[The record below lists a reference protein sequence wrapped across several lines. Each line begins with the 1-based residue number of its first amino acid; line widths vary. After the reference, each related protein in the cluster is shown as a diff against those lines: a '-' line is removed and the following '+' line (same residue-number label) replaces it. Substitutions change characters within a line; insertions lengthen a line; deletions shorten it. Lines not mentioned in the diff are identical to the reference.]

1 MSEYVIR
8 TASDFGKS
16 ISGHSF
22 VRHDLAR
29 MSPLEEPEVR
39 RLMDHIFTDLEY
51 MEQADATMMSAYLDG
66 IEEPL
71 ERLRELGFELLW
83 FKTKSTMRGPGI
95 EIPDWR
101 TTHYL
106 LVNARGNFAIQGPA
120 TMLAHTFVDG
130 CRAGW
135 DALKKEILAETESV
149 FVWRCRNSVRLTKEV
164 AVTACEHCAGCGG
177 VPLDSGLPASPGEE
191 LISAAGWAT
200 PEHSA
205 YPLAVHLLLRESVR
219 DLLAPGAI
227 ASFVAKLLP
236 HVRQSEGRVDVLL
249 ARVTLLMTLEHV
261 LRNAESGRFE
271 RARALGAI
279 LLLGKAWGWELAS
292 SDFRVPTLGTVP
304 MRMHDYGAKALKE
317 LSLPPAVAD
326 ALARLSA
333 DAVHP
338 SSSPIELEAL
348 VRSVI
353 EEAAWAGEKPAPGP
367 GLEDRKWA
375 ALRLLTEN
383 PELSIK
389 AIAARTGLD
398 RSHFYRDP
406 KLKGARLL
414 TGKDPD
420 RVKRGS
426 YDARTGQVDGVVVD
440 PEVGDA
446 PEDRSV

>member
-29 MSPLEEPEVR
+29 MSALEEPEVR
-39 RLMDHIFTDLEY
+39 RLTDQIFTDLEY
-51 MEQADATMMSAYLDG
+51 MEQSDSTLMSAYLDG
-66 IEEPL
+66 VEEPL

-83 FKTKSTMRGPGI
+83 FGTKGKLRGPGV

-101 TTHYL
+101 TTHYI
-106 LVNARGNFAIQGPA
+106 LVNTRGYFAIQGSV

-135 DALKKEILAETESV
+135 DALKKEILAETESA
-149 FVWRCRNSVRLTKEV
+149 FVWRCRNSVRLTREI
-164 AVTACEHCAGCGG
+164 AVTACEHCAGRGG
-177 VPLDSGLPASPGEE
+177 VPVDAAHHTSPGEE
-191 LISAAGWAT
+191 LVSAAGWVT

-205 YPLAVHLLLRESVR
+205 YPIVVHMLLLGTVR
-219 DLLAPGAI
+219 DLLAREEI

-236 HVRQSEGRVDVLL
+236 EVRQPEGRVDVLL

-261 LRNAESGRFE
+261 LRNAETSEFD
-271 RARALGAI
+271 RARALGVI

-292 SDFRVPTLGTVP
+292 SDFRVPSLGAVP
-304 MRMHDYGAKALKE
+304 MRMHDYGAKALKD
-317 LSLPPAVAD
+317 LSLPASVAD

-338 SSSPIELEAL
+338 SSNPIELEAL
-348 VRSVI
+348 VRAVV
-353 EEAAWAGEKPAPGP
+353 EKAAWDGDRPAPGP

-375 ALRLLTEN
+375 ALRLLTES

-414 TGKDPD
+414 SGKDPD
-420 RVKRGS
+420 RIKRGI
-426 YDARTGQVDGVVVD
+426 YDARTGQVDGEVVD
-440 PEVGDA
+440 PEVGDV
-446 PEDRSV
+446 PEDRPS